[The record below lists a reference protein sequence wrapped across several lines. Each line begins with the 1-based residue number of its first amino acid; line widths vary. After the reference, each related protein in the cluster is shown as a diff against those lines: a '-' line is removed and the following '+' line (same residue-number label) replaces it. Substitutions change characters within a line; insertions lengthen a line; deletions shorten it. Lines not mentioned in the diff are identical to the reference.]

1 MIKKTKSARETGELE
16 TEGKNSEKPPF
27 GQIFGSHFDLPN
39 HYSNNVVVT
48 DSDFKTHETS
58 NNCGCKL

>member
-1 MIKKTKSARETGELE
+1 MIKKIKFAREPGELE

-27 GQIFGSHFDLPN
+27 GQIFASYFDLAN

-48 DSDFKTHETS
+48 ERFQNSR
-58 NNCGCKL
+58 N